1 MLSGDRFVTV
11 TVPHEGTFMED
22 PVELPFFVNQ
32 ETESNLNG
40 MAEVS
45 YSDGGA
51 RDRAKLPGTYTMP
64 LARRVYSP
72 LNLPINKIFCLLVYK
87 KKKIKQ
93 WRNYLFF
100 FPIQE
105 NTQIILQRHCS
116 SE

>member
-1 MLSGDRFVTV
+1 MLSSDRFVTV
-11 TVPHEGTFMED
+11 TVPHEGTFMEG

-64 LARRVYSP
+64 LAHRVYSS

-87 KKKIKQ
+87 KK
-93 WRNYLFF
+93 
-100 FPIQE
+100 
-105 NTQIILQRHCS
+105 
-116 SE
+116 